1 MVEALAIRG
10 IAQTINWWYIILPF
24 LFVLIFFGIMILFAR
39 QSTRH
44 RIQRWWHSNKSL
56 DIFIIKDNH
65 FIINGV
71 VGTDIKE
78 FMFEKQKYIV
88 DEEAIV
94 FEKSKMGQKPVAF
107 YFEGNPSPIKFHN
120 SKIDTKFSGEEL
132 NKWAQSQFIKQLL
145 DTTSEKLIPILL
157 FCVIIGIV
165 VSAVGIYMSSKG
177 DTQIIGLLQNMTSIA
192 AKR

>member
-1 MVEALAIRG
+1 MENTFNI
-10 IAQTINWWYIILPF
+10 WMIILPF
-24 LFVLIFFGIMILFAR
+24 AFVIIFFGIMILFAR

-44 RIQRWWHSNKSL
+44 KIQRWWHSNKSL
-56 DIFIIKDNH
+56 DVFIIKDNH

-71 VGTDIKE
+71 VGTHIRE
-78 FMFEKQKYIV
+78 FMFEGQKYIV

-94 FEKSKMGQKPVAF
+94 FEKSKLGQKPVAF

-157 FCVIIGIV
+157 ILVVIGII
-165 VSAVGIYMSSKG
+165 VSAIGIYMTTKG
-177 DTQIIGLLQNMTSIA
+177 QAEITGLLHNLTIIL
-192 AKR
+192 RPVGITTR